1 MRFCIKIEVGLMKIV
16 SCETRSWIDEN
27 NTYVNRSWIDDSN
40 HKVIEINKNKICK
53 NAGLPVDILW

>member
-1 MRFCIKIEVGLMKIV
+1 MRFCIEIEVGLMKIV

-40 HKVIEINKNKICK
+40 HKKVIEINKNKIC
-53 NAGLPVDILW
+53 